1 MLRMNW
7 LRQLTDRLGWSAWAS
22 RRVHYRVRGWTPV
35 ATLSYV
41 QAIWL
46 RLSNAFRVHGLA
58 GTLYRV
64 CRYPLLR
71 ILSARMHYRV
81 FSSTETAEV
90 FTRIY
95 ETNWWGCKESISGTG
110 STLAYTTN
118 LREKLPELFKKLA
131 VRKVFDA
138 PCGDFNWMR
147 YVVRSCDLDYL
158 GCDIV
163 RHLIDCNN
171 AQYQN
176 ERIRFIVANVIT
188 DAFPKADIWICRDC
202 LIHFSYNDILAT
214 FENFVRSEIDYLL
227 TTTHINKSGFK
238 NLDIRTGDA
247 RVIDLFS
254 APFFLPAD
262 YLDAIDDWQE
272 PEVPRMMVLFGRRQI
287 LEALPKMRAALGRSP
302 TSAA

>member
-1 MLRMNW
+1 M
-7 LRQLTDRLGWSAWAS
+7 
-22 RRVHYRVRGWTPV
+22 
-35 ATLSYV
+35 

-64 CRYPLLR
+64 CRYPLQR
-71 ILSARMHYRV
+71 ILSARMRRRV
-81 FSSTETAEV
+81 FCSTEAAEV

-95 ETNWWGCKESISGTG
+95 ETNWWGSKESISGTG
-110 STLAYTTN
+110 STLAYTAN
-118 LREKLPELFKKLA
+118 LRAKLPELFNKLD

-147 YVVRSCDLDYL
+147 HVVRACDIDYL

-163 RHLIDCNN
+163 PNLIDRNS

-188 DAFPKADIWICRDC
+188 DEFPKADIWICRDC

-238 NLDIRTGDA
+238 NLDIRTGDV

-254 APFFLPAD
+254 GPFFLPANC
-262 YLDAIDDWQE
+262 LDAIEDWQE
-272 PEVPRMMVLFGRRQI
+272 PEVPRMMVLFSRRQI
-287 LEALPKMRAALGRSP
+287 AQALPKMRAALGRN
-302 TSAA
+302 SAGNA